1 MLASGKQSAGTEAM
15 SLLRSFVDLSLR
27 FARSTDGATA
37 IEYSVLGA
45 LVAVAIV
52 VGASA
57 VGLKLNDMYQAV
69 ADKVIP
75 PG

>member
-1 MLASGKQSAGTEAM
+1 M

-27 FARSTDGATA
+27 FLRSTDGATA
-37 IEYSVLGA
+37 IEYSVLGGM
-45 LVAVAIV
+45 VAVAIV
-52 VGASA
+52 VGATA
-57 VGLKLNDMYQAV
+57 VGLKLNVMYQAV

>member
-1 MLASGKQSAGTEAM
+1 MLVSGNQSAGTEAM

-27 FARSTDGATA
+27 FLRSTDGATA

-45 LVAVAIV
+45 LVAVAMV

-57 VGLKLNDMYQAV
+57 LGTQLGAMYQAV
-69 ADKVIP
+69 ADKVIAP
-75 PG
+75 S

>member
-1 MLASGKQSAGTEAM
+1 M

-27 FARSTDGATA
+27 FLRSTDGATA

-52 VGASA
+52 VGATA
-57 VGLKLNDMYQAV
+57 LGGRLGVMYQAV

>member
-1 MLASGKQSAGTEAM
+1 MLASGNQSAGTEAM

-27 FARSTDGATA
+27 FLRSTDGATA

-52 VGASA
+52 VGATA
-57 VGLKLNDMYQAV
+57 LGGRLGVMYQAV